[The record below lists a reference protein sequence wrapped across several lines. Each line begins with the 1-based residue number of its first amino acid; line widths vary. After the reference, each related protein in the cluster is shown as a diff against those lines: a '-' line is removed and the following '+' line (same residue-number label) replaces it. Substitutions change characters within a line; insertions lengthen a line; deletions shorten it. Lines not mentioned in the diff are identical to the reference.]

1 MADRLTVKGLRD
13 ADGTYD
19 FDLQSLVSINGPEA
33 LTLRE
38 QQRVKILTGYRGLEI
53 REAVNVLD
61 PAMMVALVEILVARG
76 GKTVNTTRVWD
87 AKFFFTAEDETAD
100 LDSHRIAVDFH
111 LAPLA
116 EGDESIDDDNDEA
129 AGDRADPES

>member
-1 MADRLTVKGLRD
+1 MKDRLTVKGLRD

-33 LTLRE
+33 LNLRE
-38 QQRVKILTGYRGLEI
+38 QQRIKILTGYRGLEI

-76 GKTVNTTRVWD
+76 GKTVNTARVWD
-87 AKFFFTAEDETAD
+87 AKFFFTAEDEVAD
-100 LDSHRIAVDFH
+100 LDSYRLAVDFH
-111 LAPLA
+111 LAPLTD
-116 EGDESIDDDNDEA
+116 GDESLKDDEEEQGEPVPEA
-129 AGDRADPES
+129 

>member
-1 MADRLTVKGLRD
+1 MSERLTVKGFRA
-13 ADGTYD
+13 ADGAYD

-38 QQRVKILTGYRGLEI
+38 QQRIKILTGYRGLEI

-61 PAMMVALVEILVARG
+61 PAMMVALVEVLVKRA
-76 GKTVNTTRVWD
+76 GKEISTTRVWD
-87 AKFFFTAEDETAD
+87 AKFFFTAEDEVAD
-100 LDSHRIAVDFH
+100 IDSHRLAIDFH

-116 EGDESIDDDNDEA
+116 EGDESIGDEEEE
-129 AGDRADPES
+129 GEEHPEP

>member
-1 MADRLTVKGLRD
+1 MADRLTVKGLRA

-38 QQRVKILTGYRGLEI
+38 QQRIKILTGYRGLEI

-76 GKTVNTTRVWD
+76 GKTVNTQRVWD
-87 AKFFFTAEDETAD
+87 ARFFFTAEDEVAD
-100 LDSHRIAVDFH
+100 LDSHRIAIDFH
-111 LAPLA
+111 LAPLE
-116 EGDESIDDDNDEA
+116 EGDETIDDDEEESE
-129 AGDRADPES
+129 GEYPEP